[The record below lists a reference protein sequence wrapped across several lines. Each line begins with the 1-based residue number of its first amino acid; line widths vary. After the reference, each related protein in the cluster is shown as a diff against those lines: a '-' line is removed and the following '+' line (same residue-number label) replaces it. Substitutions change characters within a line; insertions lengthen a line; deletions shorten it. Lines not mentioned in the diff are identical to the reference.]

1 MNVTDA
7 KACISA
13 LSSLGFTEL
22 EAAVYAS
29 LVQASPATGYRVA
42 QAINKP
48 VANTYKAIES
58 LQEKGAVITDETGNK
73 LCRAVP
79 PQEVLQQLESTFSRQ
94 KREAA
99 DALSR
104 LRPAPGDD
112 GVYALTS
119 RSQVFERCRAMLSRA
134 EEIALVDVFPE
145 PCREVGVDIEAAAAR
160 GVTVTAQ
167 VYERSELAGVETVW
181 SPHAETVTKRWP
193 GHWLNL
199 VIDGSEFLMSFLADD
214 EAGVHQAIWSR
225 SPFLCWAYQ
234 SALAG
239 EILSARM
246 QLALEADV
254 PASDLRAVVERFG
267 HFRAHESLGYRAL
280 AKRLG
285 VSTKATR

>member
-1 MNVTDA
+1 M
-7 KACISA
+7 
-13 LSSLGFTEL
+13 
-22 EAAVYAS
+22 
-29 LVQASPATGYRVA
+29 
-42 QAINKP
+42 
-48 VANTYKAIES
+48 
-58 LQEKGAVITDETGNK
+58 
-73 LCRAVP
+73 
-79 PQEVLQQLESTFSRQ
+79 
-94 KREAA
+94 
-99 DALSR
+99 
-104 LRPAPGDD
+104 
-112 GVYALTS
+112 
-119 RSQVFERCRAMLSRA
+119 
-134 EEIALVDVFPE
+134 
-145 PCREVGVDIEAAAAR
+145 
-160 GVTVTAQ
+160 
-167 VYERSELAGVETVW
+167 ETVW

-246 QLALEADV
+246 QVALEADV

-285 VSTKATR
+285 V

>member
-1 MNVTDA
+1 MNV
-7 KACISA
+7 KAARACVSA

-22 EAAVYAS
+22 EAAVYAY

-58 LQEKGAVITDETGNK
+58 LQEKGTVIADQTGNK

-79 PQEVLQQLESTFSRQ
+79 PEEVLQQLGTTFTRRQ
-94 KREAA
+94 RDAA
-99 DALSR
+99 EALSR
-104 LRPAPGDD
+104 LRPAHGDD
-112 GVYALTS
+112 GVYALTTK
-119 RSQVFERCRAMLSRA
+119 SQVFERCRSMLSRA

-145 PCREVGVDIEAAAAR
+145 PCRNIGVDIEAAAKR

-167 VYERSELAGVETVW
+167 VYADSQLAGVETVLN
-181 SPHAETVTKRWP
+181 PHAEIVTERWP

-214 EAGVHQAIWSR
+214 EHGVHQAIWSR

-239 EILSARM
+239 EILSARL
-246 QLALEADV
+246 QAALEEDL
-254 PASDLRAVVERFG
+254 PAGELLAVIERFS
-267 HFRAHESLGYRAL
+267 HFRAHESLGYRTVGE
-280 AKRLG
+280 RLG
-285 VSTKATR
+285 C